1 MRMIQAWY
9 MDVSRAPGGMVSIV
23 AAFPAPSQ
31 TGIITYIL
39 SEPKKDSPVP
49 TPTPMANPQRD
60 VYASKCASCQYDPQS
75 LMKA

>member
-31 TGIITYIL
+31 TRDGHYNIYFIGT
-39 SEPKKDSPVP
+39 KKGLTGSD
-49 TPTPMANPQRD
+49 ANSHGQPPARCLR
-60 VYASKCASCQYDPQS
+60 VEMRELPI
-75 LMKA
+75 